1 MLADIPSDVLALCFV
16 IAIMVCAA
24 AGMAW
29 GIFFT
34 PTAAE
39 LLEQQAERD
48 AAADGDTANILTEF
62 RNSQPAALEM
72 LHAPLA
78 GDDQHRRSCEQLGL
92 CGAQPACSA
101 CPQRQP
107 LSHPLPARAEHA

>member
-1 MLADIPSDVLALCFV
+1 MFADIPSDVIALCFV
-16 IAIMVCAA
+16 IAILVCGA
-24 AGMAW
+24 AGIAW
-29 GIFFT
+29 GLFFT

-48 AAADGDTANILTEF
+48 AVADGDTADILAEF

-78 GDDQHRRSCEQLGL
+78 SDDQRRRSCEQLGL
-92 CGAQPACSA
+92 CGAQAACLA

-107 LSHPLPARAEHA
+107 LPHPLPARAEHA